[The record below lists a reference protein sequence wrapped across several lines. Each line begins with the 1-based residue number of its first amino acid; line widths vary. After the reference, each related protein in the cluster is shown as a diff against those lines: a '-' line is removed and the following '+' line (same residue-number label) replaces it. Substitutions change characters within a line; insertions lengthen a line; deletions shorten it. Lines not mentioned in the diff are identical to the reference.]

1 MAVIENVNKRNL
13 ILAGLILVFGVSA
26 VILFYQF
33 SAPRRKAAEERIAVN
48 LTTTEAELIPKLK
61 QQGYIRSE
69 WAFNFVLKTRNWQ
82 GKIKP
87 GGYKISKNMNAW
99 ELAEILVNHPCQK
112 WAVMPEGLRKE
123 EVADILWNKLG
134 WPDSEK
140 EAFIEKSREGYL
152 FPDTYLFELNYKSD
166 DAIKR
171 MESNFNEKTADSI
184 KEAAE
189 KNIRNDTL
197 IVLASL
203 IQRETASEKE
213 MPLIASVIWNRWT
226 KGIPFQIDATV
237 QYALGEPGNWWKR
250 IKTEDY
256 KISSPYNTYA
266 HQGRPP
272 APICNPGLAAIDAV
286 VNPEK
291 TDYLYYLHDSAGQ
304 IHLAKTY
311 EEHLENIEKY
321 LKWEK

>member
-1 MAVIENVNKRNL
+1 MAIIANINKRNPIFIGL
-13 ILAGLILVFGVSA
+13 ILALGVG
-26 VILFYQF
+26 VIIFLYQF
-33 SAPRRKAAEERIAVN
+33 SAPQRKAAEERIVVN
-48 LTTTEAELIPKLK
+48 LATAEAELIPKLK

-69 WAFNFVLKTRNWQ
+69 WAFNFVLKIRNWQ

-87 GGYKISKNMNAW
+87 GGYKISKSMNAW
-99 ELAEILVNHPCQK
+99 ELAEILVNHLCQK

-123 EVADILWNKLG
+123 EVAGILQNKLG

-140 EAFIEKSREGYL
+140 EAFIEKAREGYL
-152 FPDTYLFELNYKSD
+152 FPDTYLFELDYKSD
-166 DAIKR
+166 DAMKK
-171 MESNFNEKTADSI
+171 MESNFNEKTADLI
-184 KEAAE
+184 KEAE
-189 KNIRNDTL
+189 ERNIRNDTL

-203 IQRETASEKE
+203 IQRETADEKE

-226 KGIPFQIDATV
+226 KSIPFQIDATV
-237 QYALGEPGNWWKR
+237 QYALGEPGNWWKK

-256 KISSPYNTYA
+256 KINSPYNTYI

-286 VNPEK
+286 INPEK
-291 TDYLYYLHDSAGQ
+291 TDYLYYLHDGAGQ

-311 EEHLENIEKY
+311 EEHLKNIKKY
-321 LKWEK
+321 LLNQ